1 MKHAHRDWGRSA
13 RCLCEMAELPND
25 KANASAHPDLMT
37 NVTFTACGSATDVT
51 TNVGL
56 LSTEGGNI
64 WSATVR
70 LAHFMQ
76 SLHAPLQGARV
87 LELGSGT
94 GVLAMAC
101 AGNGAHVLATEA
113 PWMLELLTLNA
124 DLAGT
129 RVAAAG
135 GSLTVEP
142 LLWSEEPDAAMA
154 SLRSRWQRACEGEA
168 MQDFDLVLACEC
180 VYSMEEGSL
189 GEIFGHAHGS
199 TAGTASSELQLS
211 PPYPQC
217 ASPPPKS
224 CQELMLGT
232 WVLLP
237 W

>member
-1 MKHAHRDWGRSA
+1 MGRS
-13 RCLCEMAELPND
+13 C
-25 KANASAHPDLMT
+25 NASARPGLTFNVTIFTARGSTTDIAT
-37 NVTFTACGSATDVT
+37 NVVF
-51 TNVGL
+51 

-76 SLHAPLQGARV
+76 SRHAPLQGARV

-94 GVLAMAC
+94 GILAMAC

-113 PWMLELLTLNA
+113 PYMLELLTLNA
-124 DLAGT
+124 DLGAS

-154 SLRSRWQRACEGEA
+154 SLRSRWQRACGGEA
-168 MQDFDLVLACEC
+168 TQDFDLVLACEC
-180 VYSMEEGSL
+180 VYAMEEGSL

-199 TAGTASSELQLS
+199 TAGTAPPRLCPPQSVVRAPAPGEL
-211 PPYPQC
+211 PGFDAC
-217 ASPPPKS
+217 ARQKS
-224 CQELMLGT
+224 ASARLLGAAP
-232 WVLLP
+232 VSLLHFIL
-237 W
+237 